1 MLKNYSETNSI
12 LAVIT
17 KKENRDIVFG
27 GGAPI
32 FLVENNQRLEE
43 LSMLIA
49 RITLGMVHDLGNNIK
64 IIVKH

>member
-17 KKENRDIVFG
+17 KKENHDIVFG